1 MVATRSSLA
10 RRVIRHQLA
19 SSSSTIK
26 VHNKR
31 SRKFKKRGP
40 DGNTPTSTIAPIQV
54 PPPWGSTSSR
64 PLEVPSDEEEKQ
76 RESKLNLNPLSR
88 LEALKQTVH
97 TKSYPQMNEQSKNM
111 IINVRSWL
119 VSTLTSG
126 TTTNVDDM
134 VTFAVGAFTM
144 LNGLGVD
151 DHCFY
156 RDVTDLISKKY
167 DLQME
172 KRKRDVLSFSEL
184 ENKYEEVVILVD
196 DLQENIKHIRGE
208 LKEEMEKMEPL
219 KRDIEEAEE
228 ELRRKKK
235 VVATIESDVESLK
248 LNEEKC
254 KAYLTNAH
262 AKVEKLGTQ
271 VEAAKTAKEE
281 IEQRKIIALQE
292 IESISRRLLSTL

>member
-10 RRVIRHQLA
+10 RRVLRPQLA

-111 IINVRSWL
+111 IINVKSWL
-119 VSTLTSG
+119 VSTLTSE

-151 DHCFY
+151 DHCFH

-172 KRKRDVLSFSEL
+172 KRKRDLLSFSEL
-184 ENKYEEVVILVD
+184 ENKYEEVLFLLMIFKRISNIFE
-196 DLQENIKHIRGE
+196 EN
-208 LKEEMEKMEPL
+208 
-219 KRDIEEAEE
+219 
-228 ELRRKKK
+228 
-235 VVATIESDVESLK
+235 
-248 LNEEKC
+248 
-254 KAYLTNAH
+254 
-262 AKVEKLGTQ
+262 
-271 VEAAKTAKEE
+271 
-281 IEQRKIIALQE
+281 
-292 IESISRRLLSTL
+292 